1 MQLVP
6 EDYEYDLTDD
16 LQVGWQQMVIVSHS
30 KKEIPSKN
38 PSGNTVTYIS
48 IELKSAES
56 ETSETLQWSMPMKER
71 GTRSRMGRLMKTLFP
86 DREKARINE
95 ICGKALEVNL
105 GENSNGFLEVI
116 EVRPLKER
124 TETKKRS
131 K

>member
-71 GTRSRMGRLMKTLFP
+71 GTRSRMGRLMKTLFH
-86 DREKARINE
+86 DREKVRINE